1 MEGTQHCINKRK
13 QIGPAPDVVFAST
26 YCCTSAH
33 TVHTAHTTASGKGN
47 IKGEDNLSWLW
58 NLPFHS
64 LWNVLLMNILG
75 QLRWP
80 KIHLGSICWKVHR
93 REVNVVLQKQNQT
106 NAWEWRVRT
115 KQFLGNPAFNRLF
128 SYSRLILGWESV
140 KWRFVCFPITV
151 RASKYVTYNNILSLA
166 CQAVKQWKC
175 KFYFKLYIW
184 STPDNS
190 K

>member
-13 QIGPAPDVVFAST
+13 QIGPAPDVVFGST

-33 TVHTAHTTASGKGN
+33 SAQSAHSAHSAASGKGN

-80 KIHLGSICWKVHR
+80 KIHLG
-93 REVNVVLQKQNQT
+93 QNS
-106 NAWEWRVRT
+106 
-115 KQFLGNPAFNRLF
+115 FLGKPAFNRLF

-140 KWRFVCFPITV
+140 KWRFVCFPITG

-166 CQAVKQWKC
+166 CQTVKVLETKWR
-175 KFYFKLYIW
+175 FYFKLYIW
-184 STPDNS
+184 STPDRT
-190 K
+190 